1 MSRSLRV
8 IKLLGTFRRGEHS
21 NNMINKEKILKI
33 GIDEKWLEP
42 LNNAFNKYAV
52 TDTNEKAMYK
62 RLEES
67 FNYKPERLFQV
78 FKKRVGT
85 LENAKRLCSQG
96 AKAIGDFVYGG
107 RLGNAKD
114 EGYKYRGRGII
125 QLTGK
130 NNYEY
135 YGKKLNIDLVNNSD
149 LAKEPNT
156 AIEIALLFWQEK
168 ECGLYAKMGDVKT
181 VTKLINGG
189 YNGLDDRQKRFERIL
204 KILEN

>member
-1 MSRSLRV
+1 MLTKNQL
-8 IKLLGTFRRGEHS
+8 IE
-21 NNMINKEKILKI
+21 I

-42 LNNAFNKYAV
+42 LNNAFIKYHV
-52 TDTNEKAMYK
+52 TDINEKAMFLAQTTHESNNYK

-67 FNYKPERLFQV
+67 FNYKPKRLFEV
-78 FKKRVGT
+78 FRKRVGS
-85 LENAKRLCSQG
+85 LEKAKKLCNEG
-96 AKAIGDFVYGG
+96 AKAIADFVYGG

-130 NNYEY
+130 NNYKY
-135 YGKKLNIDLVNNSD
+135 YGNKLNIDLVNNPN
-149 LAKEPNT
+149 LAKEPDT
-156 AIEIALLFWQEK
+156 AIEIALLFWREK

-189 YNGLDDRQKRFERIL
+189 YNGLDDRQKRFDRIL
-204 KILEN
+204 KILEK